1 MYRLFR
7 TNTNQPSK
15 LCVKSHHKY
24 HKCSMDHCLFAWMWS
39 PWVFTNSVII
49 SDCLIK
55 EDKFSL
61 ETTLVPHEAKRC
73 GAAGINGI
81 RWEKRLHNPEVSR
94 HLATANKRPKV
105 GQLTNERAALVS
117 GQCQAEK
124 TRPEMSSVRGAGW
137 CCILTADTRMWTLGS
152 QEETQMH
159 WSAIL
164 WPEIDFKYS
173 NIRTGWKIKLR
184 ERKGKRQCCRESD
197 WREASWIG
205 GGILIASWFTNWM
218 SLSMDWKTN
227 FRHWW

>member
-1 MYRLFR
+1 MKRKGAVRLELMVFGER
-7 TNTNQPSK
+7 KDCITQRSVGTWLQPIRGQRLGSWPMREQ
-15 LCVKSHHKY
+15 LWCQ
-24 HKCSMDHCLFAWMWS
+24 A
-39 PWVFTNSVII
+39 SVRRR
-49 SDCLIK
+49 
-55 EDKFSL
+55 
-61 ETTLVPHEAKRC
+61 KRDPRWAAC
-73 GAAGINGI
+73 AVLAGAA
-81 RWEKRLHNPEVSR
+81 SS
-94 HLATANKRPKV
+94 
-105 GQLTNERAALVS
+105 QLIQGCEHWAA
-117 GQCQAEK
+117 
-124 TRPEMSSVRGAGW
+124 R
-137 CCILTADTRMWTLGS
+137 
-152 QEETQMH
+152 EETMMH